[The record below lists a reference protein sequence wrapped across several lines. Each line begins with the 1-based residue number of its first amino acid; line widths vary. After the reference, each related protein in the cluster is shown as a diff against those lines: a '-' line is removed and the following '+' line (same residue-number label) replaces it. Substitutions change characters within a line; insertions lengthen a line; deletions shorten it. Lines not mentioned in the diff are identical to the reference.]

1 MTIRNTAV
9 EAHPYGWM
17 QAKTGEARLCHAVL
31 QGGTCPMQR
40 GGAGTVGAVR
50 QNGAVTTD
58 QHAEDATAPTTPR
71 HPFAHLSAPNATL
84 YREVLM
90 TFARARDRF
99 IVHMRP
105 EDVIADLGRSGE
117 TVEVVAALDKL
128 VEWGNLRADPDTS
141 RVTTV
146 EDFHRARYLYQL
158 TVAGQAAEQAI
169 AVYEEAIGRRGSLQ
183 SVALADIAAQLR
195 SLAGMARVTELDPA
209 KVHLLLLALAE
220 RFAGLADNAQA
231 FMASLRRVID
241 FADGDV
247 DAFVAYKQRL
257 IDYIN
262 RFIADLANRGAEIAT
277 VLADIESADVERL
290 LLVAARREA
299 ADTVP
304 DLSEADAYEA
314 AVTGSLDDW
323 RNRWR
328 GLRDWFVS
336 ADSRHP
342 SQARLLRGAA
352 VTAITQLIDTVAAFN
367 ERRSGRSD
375 RSADFRT
382 LALWFAQAPDDAAA
396 HALWR
401 AAFGLTPA
409 RHLTVTQDTVAEWEQ
424 ERPSPTTPWRE
435 APPVRISPQLRKTG
449 SYERRGRPNRVADR
463 ADQRQLLAAQA
474 AREAAE
480 TGAARARLRT
490 DGPVLLS
497 ELGTLDP
504 RAFRLFLGLLG
515 DALSAR
521 SPGDTEVRTT
531 TGDGTMEIRLTP
543 VPGGETV
550 VIPTE
555 DGELRGPQHLIE
567 IVDLTAT
574 RRHRGA
580 VA

>member
-1 MTIRNTAV
+1 MSSDQRNDD
-9 EAHPYGWM
+9 
-17 QAKTGEARLCHAVL
+17 
-31 QGGTCPMQR
+31 
-40 GGAGTVGAVR
+40 GTVGGVPR
-50 QNGAVTTD
+50 Q
-58 QHAEDATAPTTPR
+58 
-71 HPFAHLSAPNATL
+71 PFAHLSAPNAPF
-84 YREVLM
+84 YRDVLM

-105 EDVIADLGRSGE
+105 EDVIADLGRPGE
-117 TVEVVAALDKL
+117 TEQVVAALDKL
-128 VEWGNLRADPDTS
+128 AEWGNLRADPDTG
-141 RVTTV
+141 RVTSV

-158 TVAGQAAEQAI
+158 TTAGQAAEQAI

-183 SVALADIAAQLR
+183 SVALADIADQLR
-195 SLAGMARVTELDPA
+195 SLADILVKPADLDPA

-277 VLADIESADVERL
+277 LLGRIESAGVERP

-299 ADTVP
+299 ADSVP
-304 DLSEADAYEA
+304 DLPENGVADQDPALAYDA
-314 AVTGSLDDW
+314 AVAGSLAAW

-328 GLRDWFVS
+328 GLREWFVS
-336 ADSRHP
+336 ADARHP

-382 LALWFAQAPDDAAA
+382 LARWFAEAPDDAAA
-396 HALWR
+396 HTLWR

-409 RHLTVTQDTVAEWEQ
+409 RHLTVTQDTIAAWEQ
-424 ERPSPTTPWRE
+424 EQPAANTPWRE

-463 ADQRQLLAAQA
+463 TQERQLLAEQA
-474 AREAAE
+474 VREAAE
-480 TGAARARLRT
+480 TSAARERLCT
-490 DGPVLLS
+490 DGPVSLS
-497 ELGTLDP
+497 ELGELDA

-515 DALSAR
+515 DAMAAR
-521 SPGDTEVRTT
+521 LPGDTEVRTST
-531 TGDGTMEIRLTP
+531 SDGTMEIRLSL
-543 VPGGETV
+543 VSDGGTV
-550 VIPTE
+550 RIPTE
-555 DGELRGPQHLIE
+555 DGVLQGPEHIVE
-567 IVDLTAT
+567 IIDLTTA
-574 RRHRGA
+574 RRMVGA
-580 VA
+580 LA

>member
-1 MTIRNTAV
+1 VCRAV
-9 EAHPYGWM
+9 S
-17 QAKTGEARLCHAVL
+17 
-31 QGGTCPMQR
+31 
-40 GGAGTVGAVR
+40 
-50 QNGAVTTD
+50 QNGRVTTD
-58 QHAEDATAPTTPR
+58 QRSKNADVGTVPR
-71 HPFAHLSAPNATL
+71 QPFAHLSAPNAPL
-84 YREVLM
+84 YRDVLM

-105 EDVIADLGRSGE
+105 EDVVADLGRPGV
-117 TVEVVAALDKL
+117 TDEVVAALDKL

-141 RVTTV
+141 RVTSV

-195 SLAGMARVTELDPA
+195 ALAELTGDADPA
-209 KVHLLLLALAE
+209 KVHLLLLGLAE

-277 VLADIESADVERL
+277 VLTRIESAGVEGL
-290 LLVAARREA
+290 LLLAARREA
-299 ADTVP
+299 ADAVP
-304 DLSEADAYEA
+304 DVPEADQEPSDAYEA
-314 AVTGSLDDW
+314 AVAEALNAW

-382 LALWFAQAPDDAAA
+382 LARWFAEAPDDAAA

-409 RHLTVTQDTVAEWEQ
+409 RHLTVTPDTVAEWEQ
-424 ERPSPTTPWRE
+424 ERPQPNTPWRE

-463 ADQRQLLAAQA
+463 AEQRQSLAAQA
-474 AREAAE
+474 ALEAAE
-480 TGAARARLRT
+480 TSAARRMLCT

-497 ELGTLDP
+497 ELGKLDT

-521 SPGDTEVRTT
+521 LPGDTEVHTT
-531 TGDGTMEIRLTP
+531 TGDGTMEIRLSL
-543 VPGGETV
+543 VPRGGTV

-555 DGELRGPQHLIE
+555 DGELRGPQHVVE
-567 IVDLTAT
+567 IVDLTET
-574 RRHRGA
+574 RRHAGA

>member
-1 MTIRNTAV
+1 MTSDQRSEEATTAIL
-9 EAHPYGWM
+9 A
-17 QAKTGEARLCHAVL
+17 
-31 QGGTCPMQR
+31 
-40 GGAGTVGAVR
+40 
-50 QNGAVTTD
+50 
-58 QHAEDATAPTTPR
+58 R
-71 HPFAHLSAPNATL
+71 HPFAHLSAPNAPV
-84 YREVLM
+84 YRDVLSA
-90 TFARARDRF
+90 FARARDRF

-105 EDVIADLGRSGE
+105 EDVVADLERPGE
-117 TVEVVAALDKL
+117 IDEVVAALDKL

-141 RVTTV
+141 RVTSV
-146 EDFHRARYLYQL
+146 EDFHRARYLYQF
-158 TVAGQAAEQAI
+158 TTAGQAAEQAI

-195 SLAGMARVTELDPA
+195 SLAEMADQEADLDPA
-209 KVHLLLLALAE
+209 KAHLLLLALAE

-277 VLADIESADVERL
+277 VLARIESAGVERL
-290 LLVAARREA
+290 LLLAARREA
-299 ADTVP
+299 ADAVP
-304 DLSEADAYEA
+304 DLPEGNATGQEPADAYEA
-314 AVTGSLDDW
+314 AITGSLDAW

-375 RSADFRT
+375 RSADFRA
-382 LALWFAQAPDDAAA
+382 LARWFAEAPDDAAT

-409 RHLTVTQDTVAEWEQ
+409 RHLTVTRDTVAEWEQ
-424 ERPSPTTPWRE
+424 EQPQPNTPWRE

-463 ADQRQLLAAQA
+463 AEQRQLLAAQA

-490 DGPVLLS
+490 NGPVLLS

-521 SPGDTEVRTT
+521 LPGDTEVRTT
-531 TGDGTMEIRLTP
+531 TGDGTMEIRLSL
-543 VPGGETV
+543 VPGGGTV
-550 VIPTE
+550 AIPTE
-555 DGELRGPQHLIE
+555 DGLLRGPQHVVE
-567 IVDLTAT
+567 IVDLTAV
-574 RRHRGA
+574 RRTAGA

>member
-1 MTIRNTAV
+1 MTTR
-9 EAHPYGWM
+9 
-17 QAKTGEARLCHAVL
+17 
-31 QGGTCPMQR
+31 QR
-40 GGAGTVGAVR
+40 GADDTVETVPR
-50 QNGAVTTD
+50 Q
-58 QHAEDATAPTTPR
+58 
-71 HPFAHLSAPNATL
+71 PFAHLSAPNAPL
-84 YREVLM
+84 YRDVLM

-105 EDVIADLGRSGE
+105 EDVIADLGRPGE
-117 TVEVVAALDKL
+117 TDEVVAALDKL

-141 RVTTV
+141 RVTSV

-158 TVAGQAAEQAI
+158 TSAGQAAEQAI

-195 SLAGMARVTELDPA
+195 ALAEMAGEPDPA
-209 KVHLLLLALAE
+209 KVHLLLLGLAE

-247 DAFVAYKQRL
+247 DVFVAYKQRL

-277 VLADIESADVERL
+277 VLTRIESAGVERL

-299 ADTVP
+299 ADAVP
-304 DLSEADAYEA
+304 DLPEDGPADQEHAYEV
-314 AVTGSLDDW
+314 AVAESLNAW

-382 LALWFAQAPDDAAA
+382 LARWFAEAPDDAAA

-409 RHLTVTQDTVAEWEQ
+409 RHLTVTPDTIAEWEQ
-424 ERPSPTTPWRE
+424 ERPLPNTPWRE

-463 ADQRQLLAAQA
+463 AEQRQLLAAQA

-480 TGAARARLRT
+480 TSAARERLRT

-497 ELGTLDP
+497 ELGELDT

-521 SPGDTEVRTT
+521 LPGDTEVRTT
-531 TGDGTMEIRLTP
+531 TGDGTMEIRLSL
-543 VPGGETV
+543 VPDGGTV

-555 DGELRGPQHLIE
+555 DGELCGPQHIVE
-567 IVDLTAT
+567 IVDLTAA
-574 RRHRGA
+574 RRGTGA

>member
-1 MTIRNTAV
+1 VAV
-9 EAHPYGWM
+9 
-17 QAKTGEARLCHAVL
+17 
-31 QGGTCPMQR
+31 R
-40 GGAGTVGAVR
+40 GLFGAVR

-58 QHAEDATAPTTPR
+58 QHTEDATAETVPR
-71 HPFAHLSAPNATL
+71 QPFAHLSAPNALL
-84 YREVLM
+84 YRDVLM

-105 EDVIADLGRSGE
+105 EDVIADLGRPGE
-117 TVEVVAALDKL
+117 TDEVVAALDKL

-141 RVTTV
+141 RVTSV

-158 TVAGQAAEQAI
+158 TAAGQAAEQAI

-195 SLAGMARVTELDPA
+195 SLADLAQMTDLDPA
-209 KVHLLLLALAE
+209 KVHLLLLGLAE

-247 DAFVAYKQRL
+247 DAFIAYKQRL

-277 VLADIESADVERL
+277 VLTRIELADVERL

-299 ADTVP
+299 ADAVP
-304 DLSEADAYEA
+304 DLPDEDGLANAESTDVYES
-314 AVTGSLDDW
+314 AVTESLNAW

-382 LALWFAQAPDDAAA
+382 LARWFAEAPDDSAA

-409 RHLTVTQDTVAEWEQ
+409 RHLTVTPDTVAEWEQ
-424 ERPSPTTPWRE
+424 EQPAPNTPWRE

-497 ELGTLDP
+497 ELGTLDT

-531 TGDGTMEIRLTP
+531 TGDGTMEIRLSL
-543 VPGGETV
+543 VPDGRTV

-555 DGELRGPQHLIE
+555 DGELRGPQHLVE

-574 RRHRGA
+574 HRGA
-580 VA
+580 GAVA

>member
-1 MTIRNTAV
+1 MWR
-9 EAHPYGWM
+9 GS
-17 QAKTGEARLCHAVL
+17 AR
-31 QGGTCPMQR
+31 
-40 GGAGTVGAVR
+40 TVGAVR
-50 QNGAVTTD
+50 HNGSVTTD
-58 QHAEDATAPTTPR
+58 QHTEDATAETAPR
-71 HPFAHLSAPNATL
+71 HPFAHLSAPNAAL

-105 EDVIADLGRSGE
+105 EDVVVDLGRPGDIA
-117 TVEVVAALDKL
+117 EVVAALDKL

-195 SLAGMARVTELDPA
+195 SLAELAQLRDLDPA

-277 VLADIESADVERL
+277 VLTRIESADVERL

-299 ADTVP
+299 ADAVP
-304 DLSEADAYEA
+304 VGEETDDAFDT
-314 AVTGSLDDW
+314 AVTGSLNDW

-382 LALWFAQAPDDAAA
+382 LARWFAEAPDDAAA

-409 RHLTVTQDTVAEWEQ
+409 RHLTVTPDTVAEWEQ
-424 ERPSPTTPWRE
+424 EQPAPNTPWRE

-480 TGAARARLRT
+480 TGAARARLST
-490 DGPVLLS
+490 DGPILLS
-497 ELGTLDP
+497 ALGTLDT

-531 TGDGTMEIRLTP
+531 TSDGTMEIRLSL
-543 VPGGETV
+543 VSGGETV

-555 DGELRGPQHLIE
+555 DGELRGPQHLVE
-567 IVDLTAT
+567 IVDLTAA
-574 RRHRGA
+574 RRGRGA

>member
-1 MTIRNTAV
+1 MGGVTSDQRNDD
-9 EAHPYGWM
+9 
-17 QAKTGEARLCHAVL
+17 
-31 QGGTCPMQR
+31 
-40 GGAGTVGAVR
+40 GAAGAV
-50 QNGAVTTD
+50 
-58 QHAEDATAPTTPR
+58 PR
-71 HPFAHLSAPNATL
+71 LPFAHLSAPNAPF
-84 YREVLM
+84 YRDVLM

-105 EDVIADLGRSGE
+105 EDVIADLGRPGE
-117 TVEVVAALDKL
+117 TEQVVAALDKL
-128 VEWGNLRADPDTS
+128 AEWGNLRADPDTS
-141 RVTTV
+141 RVTSV

-158 TVAGQAAEQAI
+158 TAAGQAAEQAI

-183 SVALADIAAQLR
+183 SVALADIADQLR
-195 SLAGMARVTELDPA
+195 SLADIATQSADLDPA
-209 KVHLLLLALAE
+209 KVHLLLLGLAE

-277 VLADIESADVERL
+277 LLGDVESTGVERL

-299 ADTVP
+299 ADSVP
-304 DLSEADAYEA
+304 DLPDTGADDQDPALAYEA
-314 AVTGSLDDW
+314 AIAGSLAAW

-382 LALWFAQAPDDAAA
+382 LALWFAQTPDDAAA
-396 HALWR
+396 HTLWR

-409 RHLTVTQDTVAEWEQ
+409 RHLTVTQDTVTAWEQ
-424 ERPSPTTPWRE
+424 EGPTPTTPWRE

-449 SYERRGRPNRVADR
+449 SYERRGQPNRVADR
-463 ADQRQLLAAQA
+463 AEQRQFLAEQA
-474 AREAAE
+474 VREAAE
-480 TGAARARLRT
+480 TSAARRRLCT
-490 DGPVLLS
+490 DGPALLS
-497 ELGTLDP
+497 NLGELDT

-515 DALSAR
+515 DAMSAR
-521 SPGDTEVRTT
+521 LPGDTEVRTT
-531 TGDGTMEIRLTP
+531 TSDGTMEIRLSL
-543 VPGGETV
+543 VADGGMV
-550 VIPTE
+550 RIQTE
-555 DGELRGPQHLIE
+555 DGVLRGPEHVVE
-567 IVDLTAT
+567 IIDLTGA
-574 RRHRGA
+574 RRAVGA

>member
-1 MTIRNTAV
+1 MTRDQRNPEADV
-9 EAHPYGWM
+9 ETLP
-17 QAKTGEARLCHAVL
+17 
-31 QGGTCPMQR
+31 
-40 GGAGTVGAVR
+40 R
-50 QNGAVTTD
+50 Q
-58 QHAEDATAPTTPR
+58 
-71 HPFAHLSAPNATL
+71 PFAHLSAPNAPM
-84 YREVLM
+84 YRDVLM

-105 EDVIADLGRSGE
+105 EDVIADLGRPGE
-117 TVEVVAALDKL
+117 TDEVVAALDKL

-141 RVTTV
+141 RVTSV

-158 TVAGQAAEQAI
+158 TGAGQAAEQAI

-195 SLAGMARVTELDPA
+195 ALAEMAGDPDPA
-209 KVHLLLLALAE
+209 KVHLLLLGLAE

-277 VLADIESADVERL
+277 VLVRIESAGVERL

-299 ADTVP
+299 ADAVP
-304 DLSEADAYEA
+304 DLPTGQEEAADAYEE
-314 AVTGSLDDW
+314 AVAGSLNDW

-382 LALWFAQAPDDAAA
+382 LALWFAEAPDDAAA

-409 RHLTVTQDTVAEWEQ
+409 RHLTVTPDTIAEWDQ
-424 ERPSPTTPWRE
+424 ERPSPNTPWRE

-463 ADQRQLLAAQA
+463 AGQRQLLAAQA

-480 TGAARARLRT
+480 TGAARERLRT
-490 DGPVLLS
+490 GGPVLLS
-497 ELGTLDP
+497 ALGTLDT

-531 TGDGTMEIRLTP
+531 TGDGTMEIRLSL
-543 VPGGETV
+543 VPDGGTV

-555 DGELRGPQHLIE
+555 EGELRGPQHLVE
-567 IVDLTAT
+567 IVDLTAA
-574 RRHRGA
+574 RSRAGA
-580 VA
+580 A

>member
-1 MTIRNTAV
+1 V
-9 EAHPYGWM
+9 P
-17 QAKTGEARLCHAVL
+17 
-31 QGGTCPMQR
+31 R
-40 GGAGTVGAVR
+40 GGARTVGAVR
-50 QNGAVTTD
+50 HNGAVSTD
-58 QHAEDATAPTTPR
+58 QRTGDATTETVPR
-71 HPFAHLSAPNATL
+71 QPFAHLSAPNAPL
-84 YREVLM
+84 YRDVLM

-105 EDVIADLGRSGE
+105 EDVIADLGRPGE
-117 TVEVVAALDKL
+117 TDEVVAALDKL
-128 VEWGNLRADPDTS
+128 VEWSNLRADPDTS
-141 RVTTV
+141 RVTSV

-158 TVAGQAAEQAI
+158 TAAGQAAEQAI

-195 SLAGMARVTELDPA
+195 SLADMAKMTDLDPA
-209 KVHLLLLALAE
+209 KVHLLLLGLAE

-247 DAFVAYKQRL
+247 DAFIAYKQRL

-277 VLADIESADVERL
+277 VLTRIESADVERL

-299 ADTVP
+299 ADAVP
-304 DLSEADAYEA
+304 DLPDEDGPADSEPTEAYEV
-314 AVTGSLDDW
+314 AVAESLNAW

-382 LALWFAQAPDDAAA
+382 LARWFAEAPDDAAA

-409 RHLTVTQDTVAEWEQ
+409 RHLTVTPDTVAEWEQ
-424 ERPSPTTPWRE
+424 EQPAANTPWRE

-463 ADQRQLLAAQA
+463 ASQREMLAAQA

-490 DGPVLLS
+490 DGPALLS
-497 ELGTLDP
+497 ELGTLDT

-531 TGDGTMEIRLTP
+531 TGDGSMEIRLSL
-543 VPGGETV
+543 VPGGKTV

-555 DGELRGPQHLIE
+555 DGELRGPQHLVE
-567 IVDLTAT
+567 IVDLTAA
-574 RRHRGA
+574 RRGTGA

>member
-1 MTIRNTAV
+1 
-9 EAHPYGWM
+9 
-17 QAKTGEARLCHAVL
+17 
-31 QGGTCPMQR
+31 
-40 GGAGTVGAVR
+40 
-50 QNGAVTTD
+50 
-58 QHAEDATAPTTPR
+58 
-71 HPFAHLSAPNATL
+71 
-84 YREVLM
+84 M

-105 EDVIADLGRSGE
+105 EDVVADLGRPGE
-117 TVEVVAALDKL
+117 TDEVVAALDKL
-128 VEWGNLRADPDTS
+128 VDWGNLRADPDTS

-158 TVAGQAAEQAI
+158 TAAGQAAEQAI

-195 SLAGMARVTELDPA
+195 SLADLAQVTDLDPA

-277 VLADIESADVERL
+277 VLTRIESAGVERL

-299 ADTVP
+299 ADAVP
-304 DLSEADAYEA
+304 DLPEAETGDVYEA
-314 AVTGSLDDW
+314 AVTGSLNDW

-336 ADSRHP
+336 VDSRHP

-409 RHLTVTQDTVAEWEQ
+409 RHLTVTPDTVAEWEQ
-424 ERPSPTTPWRE
+424 ERPAPNTPWRD

-449 SYERRGRPNRVADR
+449 SYERRGRPNRVTDR

-474 AREAAE
+474 TREAAE

-490 DGPVLLS
+490 DGPILLS
-497 ELGTLDP
+497 ELGTLDT

-521 SPGDTEVRTT
+521 LPGDTEVRTT
-531 TGDGTMEIRLTP
+531 TGDGTMEIRLSL

-555 DGELRGPQHLIE
+555 DGELRGPQHLVE
-567 IVDLTAT
+567 IVDLTASH
-574 RRHRGA
+574 RHKGA

>member
-1 MTIRNTAV
+1 VA
-9 EAHPYGWM
+9 
-17 QAKTGEARLCHAVL
+17 
-31 QGGTCPMQR
+31 
-40 GGAGTVGAVR
+40 GAGIVGAVR
-50 QNGAVTTD
+50 HNGVVTT
-58 QHAEDATAPTTPR
+58 QQRREDATVETVSR
-71 HPFAHLSAPNATL
+71 QPFAHLSAPNAAL

-105 EDVIADLGRSGE
+105 EDVVADLGRPGE
-117 TVEVVAALDKL
+117 TDDVVAALDKL

-141 RVTTV
+141 RVTSV

-158 TVAGQAAEQAI
+158 TSAGQAAEQAV

-195 SLAGMARVTELDPA
+195 SLAEMADQQADPDSA
-209 KVHLLLLALAE
+209 KVHLLLLGLAE

-241 FADGDV
+241 FADGDI

-277 VLADIESADVERL
+277 VLTRIESAGVERL

-299 ADTVP
+299 ADAVP
-304 DLSEADAYEA
+304 DLPEARPGDQEPADAYEA
-314 AVTGSLDDW
+314 AVTESRNAW

-342 SQARLLRGAA
+342 SQARLLRGSA

-382 LALWFAQAPDDAAA
+382 LARWFAEAPDDTAA

-401 AAFGLTPA
+401 AAFGLTSA
-409 RHLTVTQDTVAEWEQ
+409 RHLSVTPDTIAEWEQ
-424 ERPSPTTPWRE
+424 ERPSPNTPWRE

-449 SYERRGRPNRVADR
+449 SYERRGRPNRVTDR
-463 ADQRQLLAAQA
+463 AEQRQLLAAQA

-480 TGAARARLRT
+480 TSAARARLCT

-497 ELGTLDP
+497 QLGVLDT
-504 RAFRLFLGLLG
+504 RVFRLFLGLLG

-521 SPGDTEVRTT
+521 LPGDTEIRTT
-531 TGDGTMEIRLTP
+531 TGDGTMEIRLSP
-543 VPGGETV
+543 VFDGGTV

-555 DGELRGPQHLIE
+555 DGELRGPQYVVE
-567 IVDLTAT
+567 IVDLIAA
-574 RRHRGA
+574 RRGTGA

>member
-1 MTIRNTAV
+1 M
-9 EAHPYGWM
+9 G
-17 QAKTGEARLCHAVL
+17 
-31 QGGTCPMQR
+31 
-40 GGAGTVGAVR
+40 
-50 QNGAVTTD
+50 
-58 QHAEDATAPTTPR
+58 QHAEGTTAEAVPR
-71 HPFAHLSAPNATL
+71 QPFAHLSAPNAAL
-84 YREVLM
+84 YRQVLM

-105 EDVIADLGRSGE
+105 EDVVADLGRAGE
-117 TVEVVAALDKL
+117 TDEVVAALDKL
-128 VEWGNLRADPDTS
+128 VEWGNLRADPDTG

-158 TVAGQAAEQAI
+158 TAAGQAAEQGI

-195 SLAGMARVTELDPA
+195 SLADLAQVTDLDPA
-209 KVHLLLLALAE
+209 KVHLLLLGLAE

-277 VLADIESADVERL
+277 VLVRIESAGVERL

-299 ADTVP
+299 ADAVP
-304 DLSEADAYEA
+304 DLPEDGAQDGEPAAAYEA
-314 AVTGSLDDW
+314 AVDAAVSAW
-323 RNRWR
+323 HNRWR

-382 LALWFAQAPDDAAA
+382 LARWFAEAPDDAAA

-409 RHLTVTQDTVAEWEQ
+409 RHLTVTPDTAAEWEQ
-424 ERPSPTTPWRE
+424 ERPLPNTPWRE

-463 ADQRQLLAAQA
+463 AEQRQLLAAQA

-497 ELGTLDP
+497 ELGVLDT

-515 DALSAR
+515 DALAAR
-521 SPGDTEVRTT
+521 LPGDPEVRTT
-531 TGDGTMEIRLTP
+531 TSDGTMEIRMSL
-543 VPGGETV
+543 VPDGGTV
-550 VIPTE
+550 VLPTE
-555 DGELRGPQHLIE
+555 DGELRGPQHVVE

-574 RRHRGA
+574 SPGTGA